1 MKKFNVNWIV
11 NIDKKTKLK
20 VTGDA
25 IYTGKFSKNE
35 ISTIQKLY
43 RTSLDFESSIK
54 IDNINYKYRRSL
66 NLEWEGKQNKE
77 LGIIMF
83 NPSFASPD
91 KSDDTAR
98 NAVKFAYHH
107 NYNKITIVNLLP
119 IRMSDAK
126 IVGKYYNTDFK
137 KLKKDSIDKESLD
150 LLPKEVVIAWGKLPE
165 NIDNI
170 NTVLEELKNN
180 LKGKILY
187 QITNEDFQRHLSS
200 PSINSCGGIK
210 KLELVKIKKLHLF

>member
-20 VTGDA
+20 VTGAA

-43 RTSLDFESSIK
+43 RSSLDFETAIK

-66 NLEWEGKQNKE
+66 NLEWEGKEDKE

-98 NAVKFAYHH
+98 NAVKFAYHN
-107 NYNKITIVNLLP
+107 NYNKKSFV
-119 IRMSDAK
+119 
-126 IVGKYYNTDFK
+126 
-137 KLKKDSIDKESLD
+137 
-150 LLPKEVVIAWGKLPE
+150 
-165 NIDNI
+165 
-170 NTVLEELKNN
+170 
-180 LKGKILY
+180 
-187 QITNEDFQRHLSS
+187 
-200 PSINSCGGIK
+200 
-210 KLELVKIKKLHLF
+210 

>member
-1 MKKFNVNWIV
+1 MKNFNVNWLV
-11 NIDKKTKLK
+11 NVDKKTKLK
-20 VTGDA
+20 VTGNA
-25 IYTGKFSKNE
+25 LYTGKFSRNE

-43 RTSLDFESSIK
+43 RSSLDFESSIK
-54 IDNINYKYRRSL
+54 IDNVNYKYRKSL
-66 NLEWEGKQNKE
+66 ILEWERKEEKE
-77 LGIIMF
+77 LGFIMF

-126 IVGKYYNTDFK
+126 VVGKYYNTDFK
-137 KLKKDSIDKESLD
+137 NLKKDSIDKESLD

-170 NTVLEELKNN
+170 NTVLKELKNK

>member
-20 VTGDA
+20 VTGNA

-43 RTSLDFESSIK
+43 RSSLDFESSIK
-54 IDNINYKYRRSL
+54 IDNVNYKYRKSL
-66 NLEWEGKQNKE
+66 NLEWEGKEDKE

-107 NYNKITIVNLLP
+107 NYNNITIVNLLL

-126 IVGKYYNTDFK
+126 VVGKYYNTDFK

-170 NTVLEELKNN
+170 NTVLKKLKNN

-200 PSINSCGGIK
+200 PSINSYGGIK

>member
-20 VTGDA
+20 VTGNA

-43 RTSLDFESSIK
+43 RSSLDFESSII
-54 IDNINYKYRRSL
+54 IDNVNYKYRKSL
-66 NLEWEGKQNKE
+66 NLEWEGKEDKE

-98 NAVKFAYHH
+98 NAVKFAYH
-107 NYNKITIVNLLP
+107 NQIIIYFILNKIHQIQYCS
-119 IRMSDAK
+119 MS
-126 IVGKYYNTDFK
+126 
-137 KLKKDSIDKESLD
+137 
-150 LLPKEVVIAWGKLPE
+150 
-165 NIDNI
+165 
-170 NTVLEELKNN
+170 
-180 LKGKILY
+180 
-187 QITNEDFQRHLSS
+187 
-200 PSINSCGGIK
+200 
-210 KLELVKIKKLHLF
+210 